1 MGIDYNSSFATNI
14 QLTEDMVEYAIRRG
28 HLYKDFWDDPE
39 GYFNIDNIGLVA
51 DGSYYSGE
59 IYYYLDLPTSKVIEM
74 NNQLDIFCQHVNQY
88 FNVNIK
94 PEDIGILGTMV
105 IS

>member
-14 QLTEDMVEYAIRRG
+14 QLTKGMVAYAISKG
-28 HLYKDFWDDPE
+28 YLDKDFWNDPE
-39 GYFNIDNIGLVA
+39 GYFNIDNVGLVA

-59 IYYYLDLPTSKVIEM
+59 IYYYLDIPTTNIIEM
-74 NNQLDIFCQHVNQY
+74 NNQLEHFCQTINKY
-88 FNVNIK
+88 FDTIIS

>member
-1 MGIDYNSSFATNI
+1 MSIDYNPSFATNI
-14 QLTEDMVEYAIRRG
+14 QLTEDMVKYAISEG
-28 HLYKDFWDDPE
+28 YLDKEFWDDPE
-39 GYFNIDNIGLVA
+39 GYFNIDAIGLVG

-59 IYYYLDLPTSKVIEM
+59 IYYYLDLPTVKVIEM
-74 NNQLDIFCQHVNQY
+74 NNQLGDFCQQVKQY

-94 PEDIGILGTMV
+94 PEEICIQATMV